1 MKKKLGG
8 IFLGFHHAQT
18 RSFSSCTF
26 TFCVGKLGCTDF
38 SSREERH
45 SMKGSQHRA
54 CLSCPSFALT
64 GTCSAGLS
72 TSASSAF
79 PDPETLH
86 LKFIVFVLHKQQTK
100 SESKNKIRRKHC
112 RTCISIFLG
121 EHALYMVHP
130 FCWKR
135 KSEKGPEFQFRS
147 SGFTLTLIM
156 LWLRSML
163 YYLEFNFM
171 RNIFIGIRVT

>member
-1 MKKKLGG
+1 MKKKKLGG

-26 TFCVGKLGCTDF
+26 TFSASKLVKLGCSDF

-45 SMKGSQHRA
+45 SMRGSQHSA
-54 CLSCPSFALT
+54 CLSCPSFAFT
-64 GTCSAGLS
+64 GTCSTGFS

-79 PDPETLH
+79 PDPKTLH
-86 LKFIVFVLHKQQTK
+86 LKFIVFVLH
-100 SESKNKIRRKHC
+100 EKNKFRRKHC

-121 EHALYMVHP
+121 DHALYMVHP
-130 FCWKR
+130 FCCKR

-147 SGFTLTLIM
+147 SSLL
-156 LWLRSML
+156 
-163 YYLEFNFM
+163 
-171 RNIFIGIRVT
+171 